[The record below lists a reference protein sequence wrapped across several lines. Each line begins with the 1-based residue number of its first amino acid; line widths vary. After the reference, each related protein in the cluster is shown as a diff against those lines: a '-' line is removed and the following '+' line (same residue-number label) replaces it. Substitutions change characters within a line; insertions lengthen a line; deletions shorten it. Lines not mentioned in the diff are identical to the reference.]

1 MNYDVCV
8 NCKHYNHNVIERGSA
23 RYAEPFCAL
32 DKTQVVYL
40 FTTCKIGKWEAKD
53 ESDSDLD
60 KNGIAP

>member
-1 MNYDVCV
+1 MNYEVCV

-53 ESDSDLD
+53 DTQR
-60 KNGIAP
+60 